1 MSTIIATT
9 LSNGSV
15 SVPTATVVNGSAK
28 AWANLNGQGTIAL
41 RDSFNV
47 SSVSDLATGTYD
59 FNFTNAMSDANYGRN
74 AASITYS
81 GVNLLIAGSAE
92 EQSANLATRTR
103 CYGFTQSIG
112 ASDREQVPIAVF
124 GDLA

>member
-28 AWANLNGQGTIAL
+28 AWVNLNGTGTIAL

-47 SSVSDLATGTYD
+47 SSTTDLGVGQYR
-59 FNFTNAMSDANYGRN
+59 FSFSSAMLNANYCGHISTEEN
-74 AASITYS
+74 GLTPSVGINNS
-81 GVNLLIAGSAE
+81 GSGIAAGSCDVETHIYNSGSYDAE
-92 EQSANLATRTR
+92 YVLFSLL
-103 CYGFTQSIG
+103 
-112 ASDREQVPIAVF
+112 

>member
-28 AWANLNGQGTIAL
+28 AWVNLNGAGTIAV

-47 SSVSDLATGTYD
+47 ASLTDLGAGQYQANFSS
-59 FNFTNAMSDANYGRN
+59 AMSAANY
-74 AASITYS
+74 AAP
-81 GVNLLIAGSAE
+81 LSAE
-92 EQSANLATRTR
+92 PADNTGGIPYNGVHAVSSTSVAARTTTVSA
-103 CYGFTQSIG
+103 F
-112 ASDREQVPIAVF
+112 SDSALVVISVF

>member
-1 MSTIIATT
+1 MSEIRATT
-9 LSNGSV
+9 ISDLAGTG
-15 SVPTATVVNGSAK
+15 PATLTGQYAAK

-47 SSVSDLATGTYD
+47 SSVSDLGTGTYD

-112 ASDREQVPIAVF
+112 ASDREHVPIAVY